1 MTSRSTALEPAVP
14 DRNPHGVSIW
24 RVIPWSTPGFS
35 MNALIVMT
43 GYFTIYA
50 TDTLALNPAIV
61 GGLLVAAKIID
72 AAGALLAGYIVDR
85 APQTRLGKARP
96 FELSIVAC
104 WALTAFMFSTP
115 GSLGDIAKY
124 AWIFLSYVLLTALFM
139 PLYNAC
145 NPLYTARVFPHRDQY
160 SDVAAKS
167 GIVTVFAGI
176 LITIGM
182 PIAISTAGK
191 DPAAWGFIALC
202 IAIPA
207 TLVGLVRFWVF
218 REPREAGVEADRVSV
233 KDIMLVLR
241 SNPYIWVLS
250 LMGMLVG
257 IYGTFTAGA
266 YYYRYIVGDIALMG
280 IASIGF
286 VATIPFILLF
296 PILVR
301 KVSVSRLVAITS
313 FIGAV
318 GYLVMM
324 FAGANIGL
332 ILVSAALTALAAL
345 PINFLSPILIIDNA
359 TVNEWKGLRRLE
371 SVGGAVYAF
380 AGTVGA
386 AIAAGIS
393 GIVLAVTGYSGTAD
407 HQSPIALAGIVALN
421 SWIPALLAV
430 VTGLVALFYHRL
442 EGRIKQISAEV
453 IERRERSAGADTATI
468 TNVGGTAAVRQIR
481 EEGDRRPR

>member
-1 MTSRSTALEPAVP
+1 MTSHSTAVDATAPVA
-14 DRNPHGVSIW
+14 NPHRVSIW

-43 GYFTIYA
+43 GYFSIYA
-50 TDTLALNPAIV
+50 TDTLALNPAVV
-61 GGLLVAAKIID
+61 GGLLVAAKIVD
-72 AAGALLAGYIVDR
+72 AIGALLAGYIVDR

-115 GSLGDIAKY
+115 GSLGDVAKY
-124 AWIFLSYVLLTALFM
+124 AWIFLSYLLLTALFM

-191 DPAAWGFIALC
+191 DPGAWGFIAVC

-218 REPREAGVEADRVSV
+218 REPREAGVEADRVRV
-233 KDIMLVLR
+233 KDIVLVLR

-257 IYGTFTAGA
+257 VYGTFTAGA

-359 TVNEWKGLRRLE
+359 TVNEWKGHRRLE

-393 GIVLAVTGYSGTAD
+393 GVVLAVTGYSGTAD
-407 HQSPIALAGIVALN
+407 QQTGFALAGIVALN

-453 IERRERSAGADTATI
+453 VERRERAAGADTATV
-468 TNVGGTAAVRQIR
+468 TNVGGTEAVRQIR
-481 EEGDRRPR
+481 EEHDGRP

>member
-1 MTSRSTALEPAVP
+1 M
-14 DRNPHGVSIW
+14 
-24 RVIPWSTPGFS
+24 
-35 MNALIVMT
+35 
-43 GYFTIYA
+43 
-50 TDTLALNPAIV
+50 
-61 GGLLVAAKIID
+61 
-72 AAGALLAGYIVDR
+72 
-85 APQTRLGKARP
+85 
-96 FELSIVAC
+96 
-104 WALTAFMFSTP
+104 
-115 GSLGDIAKY
+115 
-124 AWIFLSYVLLTALFM
+124 
-139 PLYNAC
+139 
-145 NPLYTARVFPHRDQY
+145 
-160 SDVAAKS
+160 
-167 GIVTVFAGI
+167 
-176 LITIGM
+176 
-182 PIAISTAGK
+182 
-191 DPAAWGFIALC
+191 
-202 IAIPA
+202 
-207 TLVGLVRFWVF
+207 RFWVF
-218 REPREAGVEADRVSV
+218 REPREAGVEADRVRV
-233 KDIMLVLR
+233 KDIVLVLR

-257 IYGTFTAGA
+257 VYGTFTAGA

-359 TVNEWKGLRRLE
+359 TVNEWKGHRRLE

-393 GIVLAVTGYSGTAD
+393 GVVLAVTGYSGTAD
-407 HQSPIALAGIVALN
+407 QQTGFALAGIVALN

-453 IERRERSAGADTATI
+453 VERRERAAGADTATV
-468 TNVGGTAAVRQIR
+468 TNVGGTEAVRQIR
-481 EEGDRRPR
+481 EEHDGRP